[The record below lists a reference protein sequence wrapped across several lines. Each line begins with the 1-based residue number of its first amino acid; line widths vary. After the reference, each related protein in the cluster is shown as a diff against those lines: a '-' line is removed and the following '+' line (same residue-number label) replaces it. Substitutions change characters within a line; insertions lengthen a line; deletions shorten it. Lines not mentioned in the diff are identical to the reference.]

1 MLAKKSTALPAP
13 RGESGW
19 EAKWAGASLVVI
31 VDIRAMGNEY
41 GDVVYRGF
49 RYLV

>member
-1 MLAKKSTALPAP
+1 MLAKKSMALAAP
-13 RGESGW
+13 RDESGW
-19 EAKWAGASLVVI
+19 ETKWAGESLVVI
-31 VDIRAMGNEY
+31 VDIRAMGKEY